1 MLASRQVLGNLAR
14 GRVLNGAST
23 SLRRMATVSD
33 SSLDKKVRQNIW
45 EDNNFINYKKM
56 SENLAVVR
64 SRLNRPL
71 TYAEKI
77 LYSHLDDPH
86 GQDIERGKSYLKL
99 RPDRV
104 ACQDATAQM
113 AILQF
118 MSAGMDQVANPTTV
132 HCDHLIEAQVGGE
145 RDLARA
151 ISINKEVYDFLSSA
165 CAKYNIGF
173 WRPGSGIIHQII
185 LENYAFPGGLLIG
198 TDSHTPNGGGLG
210 MAAIGVG
217 GADAVDVMA
226 NLPWELKAP
235 NVIGVKLTGQLSG
248 WTAPKDIIL
257 KVADILTVKGG
268 TGAIVEYHGPGVDT
282 ISCTGMASCANM
294 GGLYSIITLV
304 ITRPCT
310 NEELAEIGATTSV
323 FPFNDRMYDY
333 LAATKRKDIGDF
345 ARGYA
350 SELRA
355 DEGAE
360 YDQLIELNLSELEP
374 HINGPFTPDL
384 GTPISKF
391 SQAVKENGWPEELK
405 VGLIGS
411 CTNSSYEDM
420 SRAASIARDALDH
433 GLKAKAA
440 FTVTPGS
447 EQIRATIARDGQL
460 KTFEEFGGMVLAN
473 ACGPCIGQWD
483 RQDVKK
489 GEANSILSSYNRNFT
504 GRNDGNPA
512 THSFVTSPD
521 LVVALTIAGSLH
533 FNPLTDKLKDK
544 DGNEFLLKPPT
555 GDGLPVRGYDPGNN
569 TYQAPPKD
577 RMGVTVQVA
586 PTSDR
591 LQVLQPF
598 QPWNGKDVKDIPI
611 LIKAKGK
618 TTTDH
623 ISMAGPWLKYRGHLD
638 NISNNM
644 LIGAINEA
652 NDEANKIK
660 NFTTGDWDAVPAV
673 ARDYKKK
680 GIKWVVIGDWNYGEG
695 SSREHAA
702 LEPRHL
708 GGLAIVTRS
717 FARIHETNLKKQGML
732 PLTFADPAD
741 YDKIKPDDKVDILCT
756 QLAVGEPITMVVH
769 PKDGKSFEVPLQHTF
784 NEAQIE
790 WFKNGSALNTMA
802 KTA

>member
-1 MLASRQVLGNLAR
+1 MLATKQLAGGLAR
-14 GRVLNGAST
+14 AR
-23 SLRRMATVSD
+23 SLGTAAIGIRRLATVSD
-33 SSLDKKVRQNIW
+33 SPLDRKVRQNNW
-45 EDNNFINYKKM
+45 EANNFINYKKM

-132 HCDHLIEAQVGGE
+132 HCDHLIEAQIGGE
-145 RDLARA
+145 KDLARA
-151 ISINKEVYDFLSSA
+151 VGLNKEVYDFLSTA

-185 LENYAFPGGLLIG
+185 IENYAFPGGLLIG

-235 NVIGVKLTGQLSG
+235 KVIGVKLTGALSG
-248 WTAPKDIIL
+248 WTTPKDIIL

-268 TGAIVEYHGPGVDT
+268 TGAIVEYHGPGT
-282 ISCTGMASCANM
+282 ESISSTGMATITNM
-294 GGLYSIITLV
+294 G
-304 ITRPCT
+304 
-310 NEELAEIGATTSV
+310 AEIGATTSL

-333 LAATKRKDIGDF
+333 LKATKRTEIGDF
-345 ARGYA
+345 ARVYA
-350 SELRA
+350 KELRE
-355 DEGAE
+355 DPGAE
-360 YDQLIELNLSELEP
+360 YDQLIEINLSELEP

-384 GTPISKF
+384 ATPISKF
-391 SQAVKENGWPEELK
+391 SQAVTENGWPEELK

-420 SRAASIARDALDH
+420 TRAASIARDALDH
-433 GLKAKAA
+433 GIKAKAA

-447 EQIRATIARDGQL
+447 EQIRATIERDGQL
-460 KTFEEFGGMVLAN
+460 QTFEEFGGIVLAN

-483 RQDVKK
+483 RQDVPK
-489 GEANSILSSYNRNFT
+489 GTANSILSSYNRNFT

-521 LVVALTIAGSLH
+521 LVVAMTIAGSMH

-544 DGNEFLLKPPT
+544 DGNEFLLKPPVRD
-555 GDGLPVRGYDPGNN
+555 DGLPSRGYDPGND
-569 TYQAPPKD
+569 TYQAPPAD
-577 RMGVTVQVA
+577 RSTVNVA
-586 PTSDR
+586 VSPTSDR
-591 LQVLQPF
+591 LQILSPF
-598 QPWNGKDVKDIPI
+598 NAWDGKDALDLPI

-652 NDEANKIK
+652 NGEANKIH
-660 NFTTGDWDAVPAV
+660 NFTNGEWGAVPAV
-673 ARDYKKK
+673 ARDYKAK
-680 GIKWVVIGDWNYGEG
+680 GIRWVVIGDWNYGEG

-708 GGLAIVTRS
+708 GGLAIITRS

-741 YDKIKPDDKVDILCT
+741 YDKIRPDDKVDILAT
-756 QLAVGEPITMVVH
+756 ELAPGKPITMVVH
-769 PKDGKSFEVPLQHTF
+769 PHDGSEAFNIRLEHTF
-784 NEAQIE
+784 NEPQIE

-802 KTA
+802 KSA

>member
-1 MLASRQVLGNLAR
+1 MLATRQLLGQVAR
-14 GRVLNGAST
+14 GRALGAASMGV
-23 SLRRMATVSD
+23 RRMATVTD
-33 SSLDKKVRQNIW
+33 SPLDKKVKQNNW
-45 EDNNFINYKKM
+45 EEGNFINYKKM
-56 SENLAVVR
+56 SENLAIVR

-77 LYSHLDDPH
+77 LYSHLDDPE
-86 GQDIERGKSYLKL
+86 GQEIERGVSYLRL

-118 MSAGMDQVANPTTV
+118 MSAGMPSVANPTTV
-132 HCDHLIEAQVGGE
+132 HCDHLIEAQVGGAKDLE
-145 RDLARA
+145 RAV
-151 ISINKEVYDFLSSA
+151 SINKEVYDFLSSS

-173 WRPGSGIIHQII
+173 WRPGSGIIHQIL

-198 TDSHTPNGGGLG
+198 TDSHTPNAGGLG

-235 NVIGVKLTGQLSG
+235 KVIGVKLTGQMSG

-257 KVADILTVKGG
+257 KVAGILTVKGG
-268 TGAIVEYHGPGVDT
+268 TGAIVEYHGPGVET
-282 ISCTGMASCANM
+282 ISATGMGTICNM
-294 GGLYSIITLV
+294 G
-304 ITRPCT
+304 
-310 NEELAEIGATTSV
+310 AEIGATTSV

-333 LAATKRKDIGDF
+333 LKATKRTAIGDF
-345 ARGYA
+345 ARTYA
-350 SELRA
+350 KELRE

-360 YDQLIELNLSELEP
+360 YDQLIEINLSELEP

-384 GTPISKF
+384 ATPISKF
-391 SQAVKENGWPEELK
+391 AQAAKENGWPEELK

-420 SRAASIARDALDH
+420 SRAAAIARDALNH
-433 GLKAKAA
+433 GVKAKSA
-440 FTVTPGS
+440 FFVTPGS
-447 EQIRATIARDGQL
+447 EQIRATIAKDGQL
-460 KTFEEFGGMVLAN
+460 QTFEEFGGVVLAN

-483 RQDVKK
+483 RKDVKK

-521 LVVALTIAGSLH
+521 LTVALAIAGRLS

-544 DGNEFLLKPPT
+544 DGNEFLLSPPT
-555 GDGLPVRGYDPGNN
+555 GDSLPPTGFDAGND

-577 RMGVTVQVA
+577 RSTVEVKVS
-586 PTSDR
+586 PSSDR
-591 LQVLQPF
+591 LQLLQPF
-598 QPWNGKDVKDIPI
+598 NAWDGKDYTDMPI
-611 LIKAKGK
+611 LIKTKGK

-644 LIGAINEA
+644 LIGAINAE
-652 NDEANKIK
+652 NDEANKVK
-660 NFTTGDWDAVPAV
+660 NILNGQYDAVPAV
-673 ARDYKKK
+673 ARDYKKN

-708 GGLAIVTRS
+708 GGVAIVTRS

-732 PLTFADPAD
+732 PLTFSDPAD
-741 YDKIKPDDKVDILCT
+741 YDKIPTDAKVDIKCT
-756 QLAVGEPITMVVH
+756 ELEVGKPVTMVVH
-769 PKDGKSFEVPLQHTF
+769 PKDGKPFEIKLSHTF
-784 NEAQIE
+784 NEPQLE
-790 WFKNGSALNTMA
+790 WFRNGSALNVILILSFPS
-802 KTA
+802 

>member
-1 MLASRQVLGNLAR
+1 MSSARTAARKLLGRR
-14 GRVLNGAST
+14 GF
-23 SLRRMATVSD
+23 ATVSD
-33 SSLDKKVRQNIW
+33 APNLSKKVAQNNW
-45 EDNNFINYKKM
+45 EKGNYINYQKM
-56 SENLAVVR
+56 SENLGIVR

-86 GQDIERGKSYLKL
+86 NQDLERGKSYLKL

-118 MSAGMDQVANPTTV
+118 MSAGMPSVATPTTV

-145 RDLARA
+145 KDLARA
-151 ISINKEVYDFLSSA
+151 KDINKEVYDFLSTS

-173 WRPGSGIIHQII
+173 WRPGSGIIHQIL

-198 TDSHTPNGGGLG
+198 TDSHTPNAGGLG

-235 NVIGVKLTGQLSG
+235 KVIGVKLTGQLSG

-257 KVADILTVKGG
+257 KVAGILTVKGG
-268 TGAIVEYHGPGVDT
+268 TGAIVEYHGPGT
-282 ISCTGMASCANM
+282 ESLSCTGMGTICNM
-294 GGLYSIITLV
+294 G
-304 ITRPCT
+304 
-310 NEELAEIGATTSV
+310 AEIGATTSL

-333 LAATKRKDIGDF
+333 LKATKRQAIGDF
-345 ARGYA
+345 AREYA
-350 SELRA
+350 TELRE

-384 GTPISKF
+384 ATPISKF
-391 SQAVKENGWPEELK
+391 KEAVKEHKWPEELK

-420 SRAASIARDALDH
+420 TRAASIARDAMDH
-433 GLKAKAA
+433 GIKAKSA
-440 FTVTPGS
+440 FVVTPGS
-447 EQIRATIARDGQL
+447 EQVRATIARDGVTE
-460 KTFEEFGGMVLAN
+460 TFEEFGGIVLAN

-483 RQDVKK
+483 RRDVKK
-489 GEANSILSSYNRNFT
+489 GEPNSIISSYNRNFT
-504 GRNDGNPA
+504 GRNDANPA
-512 THSFVTSPD
+512 THAFVTSPD
-521 LVVALTIAGSLH
+521 LVVAMSIAGTLN
-533 FNPLTDKLKDK
+533 FNPLTDKLKGQ
-544 DGNEFLLKPPT
+544 DGKEFQLSEPK
-555 GDGLPVRGYDPGNN
+555 GEALPAKGYDPGQD
-569 TYQAPPKD
+569 TYQAPPED
-577 RMGVTVQVA
+577 RTSVNVA
-586 PTSDR
+586 VSPTSDR
-591 LQVLQPF
+591 LQILEPF
-598 QPWNGKDVKDIPI
+598 QPWDGKDATDIPI
-611 LIKAKGK
+611 LIKAQGK

-644 LIGAINEA
+644 LIGATNSA
-652 NDEANKIK
+652 NGEANKIY
-660 NFTTGDWDAVPAV
+660 NFTTGEWGAVPAV

-680 GIKWVVIGDWNYGEG
+680 GIKWVVVGDWNYGEG

-708 GGLAIVTRS
+708 GGLAIIVRS

-732 PLTFADPAD
+732 PLTFKDPAD
-741 YDKIKPDDKVDILCT
+741 YDKIHPDDKVDLMCT
-756 QLAVGEPITMVVH
+756 QLAVGEPMTLRLH
-769 PKDGKSFEVPLQHTF
+769 HKDGKTEEIQLEHTF
-784 NEAQIE
+784 NEGQIE

-802 KTA
+802 KKHKS